1 MKLTHSLKLIYQL
14 MAMIGLFT
22 FITSCSPSLT
32 PFTQELYDHSSLSES
47 DLKKVQFYV
56 SRDVV
61 LFREFRQG
69 ESRITNGKIKLKN
82 GKQIEEVV
90 IKSGTPGALLFI
102 PKANRFAISF
112 ESGEDSPFLMFGP
125 NPKMDNRYALLAK
138 EWKKYEGKVHYAGKI
153 YRVESDAA
161 FASLLV
167 DIDRLGET
175 QVRRKI
181 AEGRQ
186 VK

>member
-1 MKLTHSLKLIYQL
+1 
-14 MAMIGLFT
+14 
-22 FITSCSPSLT
+22 
-32 PFTQELYDHSSLSES
+32 LSES

-61 LFREFRQG
+61 LYRELRQG
-69 ESRITNGKIKLKN
+69 ESRIANGKIKLKN
-82 GKQIEEVV
+82 GKQIEEV
-90 IKSGTPGALLFI
+90 IIRSGTPGALLFI

-112 ESGEDSPFLMFGP
+112 ESGENSPYLMFGP

-138 EWKKYEGKVHYAGKI
+138 EWQKYDGKVHYAGNI

-161 FASLLV
+161 YASLLV
-167 DIDRLGET
+167 DIDRIGNT
-175 QVRRKI
+175 QIRRKI
-181 AEGRQ
+181 AEGRE